1 MPSLHPALLGALIGL
16 ALAAFFVFSEY
27 ALLSK
32 AVAERAKR
40 QGRKQG
46 EFSAIERE
54 RMKSIVRFAIFLPP
68 GIALAC
74 WIVLPRLGL

>member
-16 ALAAFFVFSEY
+16 ALAAFFIFSEY

-32 AVAERAKR
+32 AAGERAKR

-46 EFSAIERE
+46 EFTAIERN
-54 RMKSIVRFAIFLPP
+54 RMKSIVWFAICLPP
-68 GIALAC
+68 AISLGC
-74 WIVLPRLGL
+74 WVVLPRLGL

>member
-16 ALAAFFVFSEY
+16 ALAAFFIFSEY

-32 AVAERAKR
+32 AAGERAKR

-46 EFSAIERE
+46 EFTGIERE
-54 RMKSIVRFAIFLPP
+54 RMKSIVRFAVFLPP
-68 GIALAC
+68 AIALGC